1 MGNLFGSGNS
11 KKRASKD
18 QAASSSAGPSKGA
31 QNGQT
36 SAAAKRAAAQ
46 VTEKVGNI
54 NYLALLLGM
63 FVQSE
68 LSRTKLCWI
77 SKMQEIG

>member
-36 SAAAKRAAAQ
+36 SAAKRAAAQ
-46 VTEKVGNI
+46 VTEKVGNV

-63 FVQSE
+63 FDQSE